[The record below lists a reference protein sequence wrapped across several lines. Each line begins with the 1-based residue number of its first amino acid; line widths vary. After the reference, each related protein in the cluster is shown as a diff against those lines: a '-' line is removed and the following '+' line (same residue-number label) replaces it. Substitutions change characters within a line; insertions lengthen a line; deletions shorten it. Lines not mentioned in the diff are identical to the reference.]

1 MYFVA
6 TLIILFI
13 YRRGIGWLDNPSW
26 SIQKK
31 LGLKNSIRL
40 KLWRPPEPV
49 KLSPHW
55 KIRLYLEGAVIVS
68 VITEM
73 LSLIIYPP
81 AWTKGIAYFLLVAR
95 QTPNGAHITSY
106 VLVFVLVL
114 IASLKFDDSLKALFF
129 GGLMVFVHEGLWFP
143 FYYLTNWGFVNA
155 LEDLAFFLWI
165 LSLYWVATKFYR
177 LKINKVGVVVFLGY
191 LIGWLSIG
199 FPVTVKNVSKFAV
212 GYQTPYYNSFFVNS
226 IETVSWILIFAV
238 FVWSLKENE
247 GDWPQVKDFLR
258 SIKKRFV

>member
-1 MYFVA
+1 
-6 TLIILFI
+6 
-13 YRRGIGWLDNPSW
+13 
-26 SIQKK
+26 
-31 LGLKNSIRL
+31 
-40 KLWRPPEPV
+40 
-49 KLSPHW
+49 
-55 KIRLYLEGAVIVS
+55 
-68 VITEM
+68 M